1 MADVYEQGHR
11 QRARRPRIFAW
22 ASAGAL
28 MLLPLVAMQFT
39 DEVKWDGA
47 DFAFFGAL
55 LLGVGGTYELLA
67 RKSGSAA
74 YRAAVGVALAGAFL
88 LVWANAAVGIIG
100 SEDNDANLMFGGVL
114 AIGIIGAII
123 ARFQPAGMARDL
135 CAMAL
140 AQVVVALIAL
150 IGGAGAGEPIRPNDL
165 LLPTGFFA
173 TLWLASALLFRRA
186 AREQKPTNAAA

>member
-1 MADVYEQGHR
+1 MADVYEQGR
-11 QRARRPRIFAW
+11 GQRTPRLRIFAW
-22 ASAGAL
+22 AGAGAL

-67 RKSGSAA
+67 RKTSSAT

-88 LVWANAAVGIIG
+88 LVWMNAAVGIIG
-100 SEDNDANLMFGGVL
+100 SEDNAANLMFGGVL
-114 AIGIIGAII
+114 AVGVIGAII
-123 ARFQPAGMARDL
+123 ARFRPAGMARDL
-135 CAMAL
+135 FATAL

-150 IGGAGAGEPIRPNDL
+150 LGGAGAGAPSWPIDL
-165 LLPTGFFA
+165 LLLTGFFA
-173 TLWLASALLFRRA
+173 TLWLASAMLFRRA
-186 AREQKPTNAAA
+186 AREQKPTNAAG